1 MSTSDTTARGIMV
14 LVAIMVPKAPRGH
27 RSENVSQPKPDRVP
41 ILTPAIRPA
50 AMPTNTTVP
59 TAIRSLR
66 VFSFAASMFAEL
78 FCFPSPFAAAF
89 FNSVTSASPGASAFS

>member
-1 MSTSDTTARGIMV
+1 MSMVGHSHEQKARPNTNTRAAMSTSDTTARGIMV

-50 AMPTNTTVP
+50 AMPTNTTAP
-59 TAIRSLR
+59 TTVRSRR
-66 VFSFAASMFAEL
+66 VFSFEVS
-78 FCFPSPFAAAF
+78 F
-89 FNSVTSASPGASAFS
+89 F